1 MEPVVSASTSATKPP
16 PEVQAAEAT
25 ATMQPAPLRKIMA
38 VATIATGIQF
48 GWALQLTLLS
58 PYVQILGTPHMW
70 VSFIWFCG
78 PVSGILVQP
87 LVGYHSDR
95 CTSRFGP
102 RRPFIAA
109 GTLAVAFAGFLI
121 AFSADIGHLLGDE
134 LVATGEE
141 HKIRPRTIG
150 LVILGFWIIDF
161 ANNMLQGPCRALLA
175 DLAAGNQ
182 SKTKTAYALYTL
194 FMAVGNVLGSAAGSS
209 GGLYRILPFTTTKA
223 CHDECA
229 DVKTCFMISV
239 LLLVVIVTVNLMY
252 VKEKPL
258 TVSIGKSEKGGMREL
273 LGALQGLK
281 RPMRILLL
289 VTCFNWIAWFPFFEY
304 NTDWMGVEVYGGKD
318 KEQSVYDTGVR
329 EGATGMM
336 VNSIVSG
343 GASLGIG
350 VLARGLG
357 GEKRLWGV
365 VNFLLAVCLAMTVPI
380 SKMAKH
386 LRRYAVGAGGS
397 LEPLPP
403 SRGVKAAALT
413 LYAVLGIPLAITY
426 CIPFALASI
435 FSTNAGAGQ
444 GLSLA
449 VLNLAVVIPQM
460 LMSAVSGPWDK
471 LFGGSNL
478 PSFVVGSV
486 AAAISG
492 ILSIILLPSPP
503 PDVKAAITGGGF
515 H

>member
-1 MEPVVSASTSATKPP
+1 MEPVSASTSATKSAEEAPP
-16 PEVQAAEAT
+16 T
-25 ATMQPAPLRKIMA
+25 TQPAPLRKIMG
-38 VATIATGIQF
+38 VATIAAGIQF
-48 GWALQLTLLS
+48 GWALQLTLLT
-58 PYVQILGTPHMW
+58 PYVQMLGTPHMW
-70 VSFIWFCG
+70 VSFIWLCG
-78 PVSGILVQP
+78 PISGILVQP

-95 CTSRFGP
+95 CTSGFGR

-121 AFSADIGHLLGDE
+121 AFSADIGHLLGDD
-134 LVATGEE
+134 LVATGEK

-150 LVILGFWIIDF
+150 VFILGFWIIDF

-194 FMAVGNVLGSAAGSS
+194 FMAIGNVLGSAAGSS
-209 GGLYRILPFTTTKA
+209 EGLYKILPFTTTKA

-239 LLLVVIVTVNLMY
+239 LLLVLLVTVNLIY

-258 TVSIGKSEKGGMREL
+258 TVSVEKSEKGGMREL
-273 LGALQGLK
+273 FGALQELK

-318 KEQSVYDTGVR
+318 KDQSVYDMGIH

-336 VNSIVSG
+336 LNSIVSG

-357 GEKRLWGV
+357 GEKKLWGV

-386 LRRYAVGAGGS
+386 LRRYAVGAGGV

-403 SRGVKAAALT
+403 PRGVKSAALT

-435 FSTNAGAGQ
+435 FSTDAGAGQ

-460 LMSAVSGPWDK
+460 LMSAASGPWDK

-492 ILSIILLPSPP
+492 ILSITLLPSPP
-503 PDVKAAITGGGF
+503 PDIKAAITGGGF